1 LINVCLIEYIIY
13 HFNKLNITFI
23 LYKYLKVGFI
33 QKDTIRTVIISYLG
47 LVLGYL
53 NKGVLFVLILST
65 EQIGLVNL
73 ILSVGI
79 LFSHLSNLGT
89 INAVA
94 KFAPFFDDR
103 LNQKKI
109 FFQYALGFVVF
120 GVIAVT
126 LLSVILQNKVVE
138 FYSVKSS
145 LFVDY
150 YYWIIPIGIANVLFV
165 VFETY
170 LRSIFNNVL
179 AVFLNDFVLRLS
191 VTVLLSLLYFKV
203 INFES
208 FFVYHVLVYFIPTS
222 ILLLYLVYKKEL
234 SFKKSNLKI
243 PSKLRKIIL
252 SYSLFS
258 YTNTIGTL
266 IVMTMDAMMIAYF
279 LGLKATGVYTTVVYL
294 TNALQIPFK
303 SLMRISYPLVPIYWK
318 KKDMGSMESLYKK
331 TSSVSLIVALFMFS
345 IVWININEL
354 FSFLPNDF
362 NEGIWVFFFLM
373 MGRIVDMYLGLNGWI
388 LITSKKYKFDMF
400 FTGLLLF
407 MVFGLNYLLI
417 PIYGV
422 VGAAISTGIAI
433 LTYNLARALYI
444 GFMFKLKPIKQN
456 QVFVLLVFSALLFLN
471 YFIPVIKLAPIFSII
486 IKSILYSSV
495 IAFIMIYFNFN
506 QDVTDLFYRYYN
518 LFFKRSK

>member
-1 LINVCLIEYIIY
+1 MVYNIY
-13 HFNKLNITFI
+13 FFYKLSVTFI
-23 LYKYLKVGFI
+23 FNKYLKVGFI

-89 INAVA
+89 INAIA

-103 LNQKKI
+103 ANQKKI

-126 LLSVILQNKVVE
+126 LLSVLLQNKVVE

-179 AVFLNDFVLRLS
+179 AVFLNDFVLRVS
-191 VTVLLSLLYFKV
+191 VTILLSLLYFKV

-208 FFVYHVLVYFIPTS
+208 FFVYHVFVYFIPTS
-222 ILLLYLVYKKEL
+222 ILLFYLVYKNEL
-234 SFKKSNLKI
+234 SFKKSNLRI
-243 PSKLRKIIL
+243 PSKLRKVML

-279 LGLKATGVYTTVVYL
+279 LGLKATGIYTTVVYM

-318 KKDMGSMESLYKK
+318 KKDMDSMDSLYKK

-345 IVWININEL
+345 IVWINIDEL

-362 NEGIWVFFFLM
+362 IEGIWVFFFLM

-400 FTGLLLF
+400 FTGLLLLL
-407 MVFGLNYLLI
+407 VFGLNYFLI

-433 LTYNLARALYI
+433 LTYNVARALYI
-444 GFMFKLKPIKQN
+444 GFVFKLKPIKKN
-456 QVFVLLVFSALLFLN
+456 QVFVLFSFGTLLFLN
-471 YFIPVIKLAPIFSII
+471 YFIPVFELDAIFSIL
-486 IKSILYSSV
+486 IKSVIYSGV
-495 IAFIMIYFNFN
+495 IALVIIYFNMN
-506 QDVTDLFYRYYN
+506 QDVTDFFIRYYN
-518 LFFKRSK
+518 LIFKRSK

>member
-1 LINVCLIEYIIY
+1 M
-13 HFNKLNITFI
+13 
-23 LYKYLKVGFI
+23 GFI

-47 LVLGYL
+47 LILGYL

-89 INAVA
+89 INAIA

-103 LNQKKI
+103 ANQKKI
-109 FFQYALGFVVF
+109 FFQYALGFVLF
-120 GVIAVT
+120 GVLTVT
-126 LLSVILQNKVVE
+126 LLSFLLQNKVVD

-150 YYWIIPIGIANVLFV
+150 YYWIIPVGIANVLFV

-179 AVFLNDFVLRLS
+179 AVFLNDFVLRIS
-191 VTVLLSLLYFKV
+191 VTILLSLLYFKV
-203 INFES
+203 ITFES
-208 FFVYHVLVYFIPTS
+208 FFVYHVFVYFIPTTV
-222 ILLLYLVYKKEL
+222 LLFYLVYKKEL
-234 SFKKSNLKI
+234 SFKKSSLKI
-243 PSKLRKIIL
+243 PTKLRKIIL

-303 SLMRISYPLVPIYWK
+303 SLMRISYPLIPIYWK
-318 KKDMGSMESLYKK
+318 KKDLKSMNSLYKK
-331 TSSVSLIVALFMFS
+331 TSSISLIVALFMFS
-345 IVWININEL
+345 IVWINIEEL
-354 FSFLPNDF
+354 FSFLPDDF
-362 NEGIWVFFFLM
+362 SEGVWVFFFLM

-400 FTGLLLF
+400 FTGLLLVL
-407 MVFGLNYLLI
+407 VFVLNYLLI
-417 PIYGV
+417 PIHGV
-422 VGAAISTGIAI
+422 IGAAISTGIAI
-433 LTYNLARALYI
+433 LTYNIARAIYI
-444 GFMFKLKPIKQN
+444 SVVYKLKPLKTN
-456 QVFVLLVFSALLFLN
+456 QLAVLVTFSLLLILN
-471 YFIPVIKLAPIFSII
+471 YFIPTIELASIFSIL
-486 IKSILYSSV
+486 IKSSVYSGIIVLIL
-495 IAFIMIYFNFN
+495 IYFNLN
-506 QDVTDLFYRYYN
+506 QDVSDLFYKYYN
-518 LFFKRSK
+518 FLFKRSK

>member
-1 LINVCLIEYIIY
+1 
-13 HFNKLNITFI
+13 
-23 LYKYLKVGFI
+23 VGFI

-47 LVLGYL
+47 LILGYL

-89 INAVA
+89 INAIA

-103 LNQKKI
+103 ANQKKI
-109 FFQYALGFVVF
+109 FFQYALGFVLF
-120 GVIAVT
+120 GVLTVT
-126 LLSVILQNKVVE
+126 LLSFLLQNKVVD

-150 YYWIIPIGIANVLFV
+150 YYWIIPVGIANVLFV

-179 AVFLNDFVLRLS
+179 AVFLNDFVLRIS
-191 VTVLLSLLYFKV
+191 VTILLSLLYFKV
-203 INFES
+203 ITFES
-208 FFVYHVLVYFIPTS
+208 FFVFHVFVYFIPTTV
-222 ILLLYLVYKKEL
+222 LLFYLVYKKEL
-234 SFKKSNLKI
+234 SFKKSSLKI
-243 PSKLRKIIL
+243 PTKLRKIIL

-303 SLMRISYPLVPIYWK
+303 SLMRISYPLIPIYWK
-318 KKDMGSMESLYKK
+318 KKDLNSMNSLYKK
-331 TSSVSLIVALFMFS
+331 TSSISLIVALFMFS
-345 IVWININEL
+345 IVWINIEEL

-362 NEGIWVFFFLM
+362 SEGVWVFFFLM

-400 FTGLLLF
+400 FTGLLLVL
-407 MVFGLNYLLI
+407 VFVLNYLLI
-417 PIYGV
+417 PIHGV
-422 VGAAISTGIAI
+422 IGAAISTGIAI
-433 LTYNLARALYI
+433 LTYNIARAIYI
-444 GFMFKLKPIKQN
+444 SVVYKLKPLKTN
-456 QVFVLLVFSALLFLN
+456 QLAVLLTFSLLLILN
-471 YFIPVIKLAPIFSII
+471 YFIPAIELASIFSIL
-486 IKSILYSSV
+486 IKSSIYSGIIVLIL
-495 IAFIMIYFNFN
+495 IYFNLN
-506 QDVTDLFYRYYN
+506 QDVTDLFHKYYN
-518 LFFKRSK
+518 LLFKRSK